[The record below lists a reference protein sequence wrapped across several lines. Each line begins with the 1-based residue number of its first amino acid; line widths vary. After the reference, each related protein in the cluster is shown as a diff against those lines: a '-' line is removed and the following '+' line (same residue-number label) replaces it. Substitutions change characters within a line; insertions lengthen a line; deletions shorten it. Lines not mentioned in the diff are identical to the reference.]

1 MTDAV
6 VLPSAFGT
14 IWIMDLGLR
23 GKVALVAAGSKGI
36 GLAAAK
42 MLAEE
47 GCKVSICGRNQES
60 LDTAVATIG
69 AGAIGVICDVGFPA
83 DIDEWITE
91 SRAKLGQIDIMVTN
105 TGGPPAGSWQTISDE
120 QWQSG
125 FDSTLM
131 NVVRMVRAVAPE
143 MKERGWGRIV
153 HNTSLVAKE
162 PNALLPISSTLRA
175 GLMALTRLQALE
187 LAPHGITVNGVLP
200 GHTLTDRQLHLAD
213 IRAKRDG
220 ITPQEALLMQASE
233 VPMKRL
239 GKPEEIAAAI
249 AFFCSQ
255 PGAYITGT
263 SLLVDGGMTKGF
275 G

>member
-1 MTDAV
+1 
-6 VLPSAFGT
+6 
-14 IWIMDLGLR
+14 MDIGLN

-36 GLAAAK
+36 GFATAK

-47 GCKVSICGRNQES
+47 GCKVSICGRHQDSLEAAANQ
-60 LDTAVATIG
+60 IG
-69 AGAIGVICDVGFPA
+69 NGAIGIVCDVTSGEA
-83 DIDEWITE
+83 IDRWVQE
-91 SRAKLGQIDIMVTN
+91 SRNKLGPIDIMVTN

-131 NVVRMVRAVAPE
+131 NVVRMVRAVSPE

-187 LAPHGITVNGVLP
+187 LAPFGITVNGVLP
-200 GHTLTDRQLHLAD
+200 GHTLTDRQLHLAE
-213 IRAKRDG
+213 IRAERDG
-220 ITPQEALLMQASE
+220 MTAQEALTLQASE

-249 AFFCSQ
+249 VFFCSQ
-255 PGAYITGT
+255 PAAYTTGT
-263 SLLVDGGMTKGF
+263 SLLVDGGMTKGI
-275 G
+275 